1 MRARRELSQVFDREP
16 KVEELAAKVDLPVE
30 RVDEIMRISQQPV
43 SLETPIGEDA
53 ENELGDLIPDIF
65 RAGAG
70 GRCCAGL
77 DAGPG
82 GPGAQPSVQQGTA
95 GARTPFRVDRRPPAD
110 S

>member
-1 MRARRELSQVFDREP
+1 M
-16 KVEELAAKVDLPVE
+16 EELAAKVDLPVE

-53 ENELGDLIPDIF
+53 ENELGDLIPDIS
-65 RAGAG
+65 APAPA

-77 DAGPG
+77 EADQV

-95 GARTPFRVDRRPPAD
+95 GASNSV
-110 S
+110 SG